1 MATTRIS
8 GRGAW
13 VLALAVALACGG
25 TAWAAGKPAAKSLN
39 KAALPAGFAIGSGQ
53 PPLALKVE
61 VADGKATARAVAD
74 AAQANVTAS
83 GGADGGET
91 MLTIRHDLAVALKFD
106 LYISADGERFDYA
119 SSCAVTPGISSFEM
133 WSRPIRAFALGN
145 PRVVPADRM
154 TCD

>member
-1 MATTRIS
+1 MSNATVRIS
-8 GRGAW
+8 G
-13 VLALAVALACGG
+13 LCALAAALAMAGVVH
-25 TAWAAGKPAAKSLN
+25 AAGKAPAKSLS
-39 KAALPAGFAIGSGQ
+39 KDALPAGFAVGKGQ
-53 PPLALKVE
+53 PPLTLKVD
-61 VADGKATARAVAD
+61 VADGKASSTVVSD

-91 MLTIRHDLAVALKFD
+91 MLTIRHDLAVAIKFD
-106 LYISADGERFDYA
+106 LYISSDGERFEYT

-154 TCD
+154 ACD